1 MGLAIVRLKWPP
13 GLFWAA
19 TPHEFYSAI
28 EVFDEMRK
36 AQRDGQ

>member
-1 MGLAIVRLKWPP
+1 MGLAIVRLKWLP
-13 GLFWAA
+13 GDFWRS

-36 AQRDGQ
+36 AAERRP